1 MTNMSR
7 RRAFKIADRQEESM
21 AKSQYADRIT
31 FHLTVHPV
39 GPLDVMSGLLAG
51 AAPVTGR
58 ITRRAS

>member
-1 MTNMSR
+1 
-7 RRAFKIADRQEESM
+7 M

-31 FHLTVHPV
+31 FYLTGHPV
-39 GPLDVMSGLLAG
+39 GPLDVMDVVLVG

>member
-1 MTNMSR
+1 
-7 RRAFKIADRQEESM
+7 M

-39 GPLDVMSGLLAG
+39 GPPNVMSGLLAG

>member
-1 MTNMSR
+1 
-7 RRAFKIADRQEESM
+7 M

-39 GPLDVMSGLLAG
+39 DLLDAMDVLLVG

-58 ITRRAS
+58 ITHRAS

>member
-1 MTNMSR
+1 
-7 RRAFKIADRQEESM
+7 M

-39 GPLDVMSGLLAG
+39 GLFDAMDGLLIGG
-51 AAPVTGR
+51 APLTGR